1 MKDPLTGYVGK
12 WTGLLLIAFS
22 IGVVILFSIVAKFH
36 PLSGLES
43 VLLQFFS
50 LAMGLLGSYIFGRE
64 SVRSAARDVIKPHAR
79 SAFRR
84 LLSLYASLSR
94 LAVAIQAAKPAN
106 RNSFVEA
113 TVLDKLE
120 VMVTEQIA
128 TADDALE
135 DWRDIVPEDV
145 EELQLRLKQRATME
159 NTK

>member
-1 MKDPLTGYVGK
+1 M
-12 WTGLLLIAFS
+12 
-22 IGVVILFSIVAKFH
+22 
-36 PLSGLES
+36 ES

-120 VMVTEQIA
+120 VMVTEQ
-128 TADDALE
+128 
-135 DWRDIVPEDV
+135 
-145 EELQLRLKQRATME
+145 K
-159 NTK
+159 